1 VADRISKVHRSWNMG
16 RIKSRDTAPEI
27 VVRSHLHRLG
37 LRFRLHDRKLKGR
50 PDVVLKRWNTV
61 VFVHGCF
68 WHRHQRCQFA
78 YMPKSRLD
86 FWTAKFG
93 ENVGRDQRNRRAL
106 RSAGWRVVIIWE
118 CETRDQRKLAAKLRR
133 TFSLD

>member
-1 VADRISKVHRSWNMG
+1 MADRISRLHRSWNMG

-27 VVRSHLHRLG
+27 SVRSHLHRLG
-37 LRFRLHDRKLKGR
+37 LRFRLHDRKLIGR

-68 WHRHQRCQFA
+68 WHRHPGCRFA
-78 YMPKSRLD
+78 YTPKSRLG

-93 ENVGRDQRNRRAL
+93 ENVGRDKRNQRAL
-106 RSAGWRVVIIWE
+106 RSSGWRVLIIWE
-118 CETRDQRKLAAKLRR
+118 CETRDQRKLVSKLRR
-133 TFSLD
+133 TFSLG